1 MGALFTRLARTQDT
15 GGLFSLVHVHAP
27 AGTEPPP
34 HTHSHEHEA
43 VVVIDGDIT
52 YRAGTSIMR
61 ATRGQFVY
69 PPRGFEHEFT
79 LNSPE
84 LTGSSSSTQGA

>member
-1 MGALFTRLARTQDT
+1 MPGGKGAA
-15 GGLFSLVHVHAP
+15 
-27 AGTEPPP
+27 P

-69 PPRGFEHEFT
+69 LPRGFEHEFT
-79 LNSPE
+79 LNIPE
-84 LTGSSSSTQGA
+84 LTGSCSSTQGAWRPP